1 MAHVRFNYRS
11 EALSKYIDVT
21 VTFPADNYSFYT
33 DDSERKPR
41 ISHGKNTRP
50 QYRPGMKFQTV
61 YLIHGGGDDD
71 TTPYRFTNVERYAD
85 ENNVMLVTPDISNSF
100 GADTEY
106 GMDYE
111 LFLTAELP
119 VLIQA
124 IFPSS
129 PRREDNFIVGFA
141 MGGNVAL
148 SAALRHPELYSVC
161 VDMSGGIG
169 YTLNTAGFKAEMES
183 DHFRNHFFLH
193 NATFGPADKLE
204 GSKHDLYP
212 IAKALIGSGKPVPKF
227 YILHGSE
234 EGFIGDRVAKDAQIM
249 KELGFPL
256 TYVVE
261 PGGKHDFYLWD
272 KYLRIA
278 LSEGLPL
285 TRDPKKV

>member
-33 DDSERKPR
+33 DDSARKPR
-41 ISHGKNTRP
+41 ISHGKNTKP

-106 GMDYE
+106 GVDYE
-111 LFLTAELP
+111 LFLTSELP
-119 VLIQA
+119 CLIQA

-129 PRREDNFIVGFA
+129 PKREDNFIIGFA

-148 SAALRHPELYSVC
+148 SAALRYPELYSVC

-183 DHFRNHFFLH
+183 DHFKNHFFRQKSLKAAGTTSIQSPKLSSSPEGPCPSSTSFTAAKKASS
-193 NATFGPADKLE
+193 ATA
-204 GSKHDLYP
+204 S
-212 IAKALIGSGKPVPKF
+212 PKTP
-227 YILHGSE
+227 S
-234 EGFIGDRVAKDAQIM
+234 
-249 KELGFPL
+249 
-256 TYVVE
+256 
-261 PGGKHDFYLWD
+261 
-272 KYLRIA
+272 
-278 LSEGLPL
+278 S
-285 TRDPKKV
+285 